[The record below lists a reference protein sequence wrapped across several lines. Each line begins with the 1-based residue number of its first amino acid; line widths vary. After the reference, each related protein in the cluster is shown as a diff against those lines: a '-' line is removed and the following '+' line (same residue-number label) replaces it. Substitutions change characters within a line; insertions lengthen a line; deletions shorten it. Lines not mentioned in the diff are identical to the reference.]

1 MFADDNPLIDTT
13 SVASTMLRLFCLLAS
28 VSVEAAVLVCDSWSS
43 LLLTHGLLVLASV
56 TVEAVVFVFV
66 FVM

>member
-1 MFADDNPLIDTT
+1 M
-13 SVASTMLRLFCLLAS
+13 LAS

-43 LLLTHGLLVLASV
+43 LLLTHGLPVLASV